1 MTRRTS
7 TGRHSERGAAL
18 VEMAITLPLL
28 LFVAFGIFEFGRA
41 FQYWQVLTNS
51 AREGARLAVLPGS
64 TNGEVSNRVQTYI
77 TGGGLPAPT
86 APATIG
92 VAVNRAAQIQIGPGR
107 TASASTV
114 TVTYPFRFIALQPL
128 AQLVV
133 PGSTTGEPIT
143 MTASTTMRNE

>member
-7 TGRHSERGAAL
+7 TNRRSERGAAII
-18 VEMAITLPLL
+18 EMAFTLPLL

-51 AREGARLAVLPGS
+51 AREGARLAVLPG
-64 TNGEVSNRVQTYI
+64 TTDGEVSTRVQNYI
-77 TGGGLPAPT
+77 AGGGRPTPT

-92 VAVNRAAQIQIGPGR
+92 VAVNRAATIAIGPGR
-107 TASASTV
+107 TATASTV
-114 TVTYPFRFIALQPL
+114 TVTYPFRFVALQPI

-133 PGSTTGEPIT
+133 SGSTVGEPIT